1 MVLCDLV
8 ALGNDRNDDD
18 AVGFSLHTALCGW
31 PGVLTK
37 WKLLGKLG
45 FFLLWLA
52 CMIGS

>member
-1 MVLCDLV
+1 MVLCNMV